1 MQLLS
6 QWLEKRP
13 EFSLHKTQLASA
25 EELFKVGGRGIPS
38 SSPLSCFF
46 QTLYVSFVA
55 CEVPPRQLR
64 SESHDSVEDRIRVEN
79 SHIDL
84 LSIGNEH
91 SQSSANT
98 F

>member
-1 MQLLS
+1 MSDAAAESVAGEEARVFPPQDAADVSRRAVQGGWAWHSLL
-6 QWLEKRP
+6 LP
-13 EFSLHKTQLASA
+13 PIL
-25 EELFKVGGRGIPS
+25 
-38 SSPLSCFF
+38 FF

-84 LSIGNEH
+84 LSIGKD
-91 SQSSANT
+91 
-98 F
+98 